1 MTDGIYSHSG
11 RYRRENSGHDG
22 FFNEKKKK
30 KKKKNVIHLMAEIDD
45 VVFQT
50 GVRAEIFVVSAVGTA
65 ARRVVDVLAVQLAG
79 QSVGTG
85 RHDASFA
92 RTGEKFKHPSE
103 ATSTST
109 MATIARERKLCVRV
123 QNFLLE
129 ISAIANP
136 HAFLFFSG
144 KNHKG

>member
-1 MTDGIYSHSG
+1 MEIN
-11 RYRRENSGHDG
+11 RRKKEDARWRMVSTAIPEDIEEKTRDTTG
-22 FFNEKKKK
+22 FLMKKK

-109 MATIARERKLCVRV
+109 MATIARERKLCVYK
-123 QNFLLE
+123 
-129 ISAIANP
+129 I
-136 HAFLFFSG
+136 FS
-144 KNHKG
+144 